1 MQLAEADG
9 LGLAEGEVEADAEV
23 VDAGAVGEGV
33 VGELSTVREV
43 GVEVDPA
50 VCEDDAFDEVVALG
64 LAEAEAVA
72 EWPAE
77 ALCEDEVPAAAPP
90 VSAPLPEAEACGS
103 ELPATGALVEPAEAG
118 AVLLSVVSASS
129 PRPATAST
137 PAVLSAITLVPRER
151 LRRRPRRGAVAR
163 SGTGARPSAAEGSP
177 YRATAV
183 GSRIT
188 SSAVGRSPV
197 G

>member
-1 MQLAEADG
+1 LQLAEADG
-9 LGLAEGEVEADAEV
+9 LGLAEADVEADAEA

-33 VGELSTVREV
+33 DELSTVREV
-43 GVEVDPA
+43 GAEVDPA
-50 VCEDDAFDEVVALG
+50 VCEDDAFGEVELALG
-64 LAEAEAVA
+64 LAEAEAEA
-72 EWPAE
+72 EWPAD

-103 ELPATGALVEPAEAG
+103 ELPATGPLEAPAVAG
-118 AVLLSVVSASS
+118 AALLSVVSASS

-151 LRRRPRRGAVAR
+151 LRRRPRRGAGAR
-163 SGTGARPSAAEGSP
+163 VGSGARPSAAEGSP

>member
-9 LGLAEGEVEADAEV
+9 LGLAEADGEADAEA

-33 VGELSTVREV
+33 VVEPSTVREV

-50 VCEDDAFDEVVALG
+50 VCEDDAFGELELALG
-64 LAEAEAVA
+64 LAEAEAEA

-77 ALCEDEVPAAAPP
+77 ALCEDEVPAAPP

-103 ELPATGALVEPAEAG
+103 ELPATGLLEAPAVAG
-118 AVLLSVVSASS
+118 AALLSVVSASS

-163 SGTGARPSAAEGSP
+163 VGSGARPSAAEGSP